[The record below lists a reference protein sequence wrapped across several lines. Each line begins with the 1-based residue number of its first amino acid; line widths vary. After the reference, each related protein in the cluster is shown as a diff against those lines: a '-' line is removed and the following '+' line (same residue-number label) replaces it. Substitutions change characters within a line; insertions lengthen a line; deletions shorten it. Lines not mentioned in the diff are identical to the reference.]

1 MEINLSKIE
10 DDLYLKNIINEWQ
23 KNLSSN
29 NQSIILDS
37 LVSIYKVILHVK
49 KDETLFR
56 KFKNQFLSIS
66 KIVYNQI
73 YTSVT
78 LIRLYV
84 VKIAN
89 LMDYKDLIS
98 DVMNYLKMEN
108 DIECLKEYLEFIK
121 KYGYIGY
128 IDEIL
133 GILDKEKPFIVNLK
147 GLEVILYLSLN
158 YRNNSKYINKAF
170 EFLLNYYENK
180 IPKWEHFFIN
190 FFESFLDILKYIEQ
204 NKEKLNN
211 VFVFEFCNYFIYKV
225 LNFIDLFIKDLNDEN
240 KIQIMN
246 LILLDLAFCLRI
258 IKNLLENNSNLQNYV
273 NDKIEQERYFSK
285 VNFSEIVYN
294 IYFNLDAFNNQNL
307 KYYFLTNFVNNK
319 DIFRDYLIFVKGENN
334 ILNFTTK
341 LIKDFI
347 DTQNDRL
354 KNIVLDFIYE
364 FDLILSDSDLQDL
377 VRNLFIYNDNIIL
390 KILDIIGKNNFKVV
404 YDSLLKLINSRN
416 MEIVDKVKDI
426 LKRDIK
432 E

>member
-1 MEINLSKIE
+1 MAK
-10 DDLYLKNIINEWQ
+10 K
-23 KNLSSN
+23 LSSN
-29 NQSIILDS
+29 NQSIILNS

-56 KFKNQFLSIS
+56 KFRNQFLSIS

-84 VKIAN
+84 VKIAS
-89 LMDYKDLIS
+89 LMDYKDFIS
-98 DVMNYLKMEN
+98 DIMNYIKMEN
-108 DIECLKEYLEFIK
+108 NIECLKEYLEFIK

-133 GILDKEKPFIVNLK
+133 GILDKEKPFIINLK
-147 GLEVILYLSLN
+147 GLEVIWYLSLN
-158 YRNNSKYINKAF
+158 YNNNSKYINKDF

-190 FFESFLDILKYIEQ
+190 FFEFFLDILNYIEQ

-240 KIQIMN
+240 NIQIMN

-258 IKNLLENNSNLQNYV
+258 IKNLLENNRNLQNYI
-273 NDKIEQERYFSK
+273 NDKIEEERYFFK

-319 DIFRDYLIFVKGENN
+319 DVFRDYLIFVKGENN

-341 LIKDFI
+341 LIKDFV
-347 DTQNDRL
+347 DTQSDRL

-390 KILDIIGKNNFKVV
+390 NILDIIGKNNFKVV

-416 MEIVDKVKDI
+416 VEIVYKVKDI

>member
-10 DDLYLKNIINEWQ
+10 DDLYLKNIINEWN

-49 KDETLFR
+49 KDEELFR
-56 KFKNQFLSIS
+56 KFKNQFLSVS
-66 KIVYNQI
+66 KVVYNQI
-73 YTSVT
+73 YTSIT

-84 VKIAN
+84 VKIAS
-89 LMDYKDLIS
+89 LMDYKDLII
-98 DVMNYLKMEN
+98 DIMNYLKIEN
-108 DIECLKEYLEFIK
+108 DVECLKEYLEFIK
-121 KYGYIGY
+121 KFGYIGY

-133 GILDKEKPFIVNLK
+133 GILDMEKPFIINLK

-190 FFESFLDILKYIEQ
+190 FFELFLDILKYIEQ

-246 LILLDLAFCLRI
+246 FILLDVAFCLRI

-273 NDKIEQERYFSK
+273 NDKIEEERYFSK

-319 DIFRDYLIFVKGENN
+319 DVFRDYLIFVKGENN

-341 LIKDFI
+341 LIKDFME
-347 DTQNDRL
+347 TQNDRL
-354 KNIVLDFIYE
+354 KNILLDFIYE

-404 YDSLLKLINSRN
+404 YNSLLKLINNRN
-416 MEIVDKVKDI
+416 MEIVNKVKDI

>member
-10 DDLYLKNIINEWQ
+10 DDLYLKNIINEWY

-29 NQSIILDS
+29 NQSIILGS

-49 KDETLFR
+49 KDEKLFR

-66 KIVYNQI
+66 KIVYNHI

-84 VKIAN
+84 VKIAS

-98 DVMNYLKMEN
+98 DIMNYIKIEN

-121 KYGYIGY
+121 KFGYIGY

-170 EFLLNYYENK
+170 EFLLNYYGNK
-180 IPKWEHFFIN
+180 IPKWEHFFIS

-204 NKEKLNN
+204 NKGELNN

-225 LNFIDLFIKDLNDEN
+225 LNLIGLFMKDLNDEN

-273 NDKIEQERYFSK
+273 NDKIEEERYFSK

-334 ILNFTTK
+334 VLNFTTK
-341 LIKDFI
+341 LIKDFME
-347 DTQNDRL
+347 TQNDRL

-416 MEIVDKVKDI
+416 IEIVDKVKDI

>member
-1 MEINLSKIE
+1 M
-10 DDLYLKNIINEWQ
+10 
-23 KNLSSN
+23 
-29 NQSIILDS
+29 
-37 LVSIYKVILHVK
+37 
-49 KDETLFR
+49 
-56 KFKNQFLSIS
+56 
-66 KIVYNQI
+66 VYNQI

-98 DVMNYLKMEN
+98 DIMNYIKIES

-133 GILDKEKPFIVNLK
+133 GILDEEKPFIINLK

-273 NDKIEQERYFSK
+273 NDKIEEERYFSK

-319 DIFRDYLIFVKGENN
+319 DVFRDYLIFVKGENN
-334 ILNFTTK
+334 VLNFTTK
-341 LIKDFI
+341 LIKDFME
-347 DTQNDRL
+347 TQNDRL

-364 FDLILSDSDLQDL
+364 FNLILSDSDLQDL
-377 VRNLFIYNDNIIL
+377 VRNLFIYSDNIIL

>member
-29 NQSIILDS
+29 NQSIILDT
-37 LVSIYKVILHVK
+37 LISIYKVTLHVK
-49 KDETLFR
+49 KDEKLFR

-98 DVMNYLKMEN
+98 DVMNYLKIES

-133 GILDKEKPFIVNLK
+133 GILEEEKPFVVNLK

-190 FFESFLDILKYIEQ
+190 FFEFFLDILKYIEQ

-225 LNFIDLFIKDLNDEN
+225 LNLIDLFIKDLNDEN

-258 IKNLLENNSNLQNYV
+258 IKNLLENNSNLQNYI
-273 NDKIEQERYFSK
+273 NDKIEGERYFSK

-319 DIFRDYLIFVKGENN
+319 DVFRDYLIFVKGENN
-334 ILNFTTK
+334 VLNFTTK

-416 MEIVDKVKDI
+416 IEIVDKVKDI

>member
-10 DDLYLKNIINEWQ
+10 DDLYLKNIINEWY

-49 KDETLFR
+49 KDEKLFR

-84 VKIAN
+84 VKIAS

-98 DVMNYLKMEN
+98 DIMNYIKIEN

-121 KYGYIGY
+121 KFGYIGY

-170 EFLLNYYENK
+170 EFLLNYYGNR
-180 IPKWEHFFIN
+180 IPKWEHFFIS

-204 NKEKLNN
+204 NKGKLNN
-211 VFVFEFCNYFIYKV
+211 VFVFEFCNYFIYKM
-225 LNFIDLFIKDLNDEN
+225 LNLIGLFMKDLNDET
-240 KIQIMN
+240 KVQIMN
-246 LILLDLAFCLRI
+246 LILLDVAFCLRI
-258 IKNLLENNSNLQNYV
+258 IKNLLENNSSLQNYV
-273 NDKIEQERYFSK
+273 NDKIEEERYFSK

-294 IYFNLDAFNNQNL
+294 IYFNLDAFNNQSL

-319 DIFRDYLIFVKGENN
+319 DIFRDLLIFVKNDNN
-334 ILNFTTK
+334 ISDFATK
-341 LIKDFI
+341 LIKDFME
-347 DTQNDRL
+347 TQNDRL

-364 FDLILSDSDLQDL
+364 FELILSDSDLQDL

-416 MEIVDKVKDI
+416 IEIVDKVKDI

>member
-29 NQSIILDS
+29 NQSIILDT
-37 LVSIYKVILHVK
+37 LISIYKVTLHVK
-49 KDETLFR
+49 KDEKLFR

-98 DVMNYLKMEN
+98 DVMNYLKIES

-133 GILDKEKPFIVNLK
+133 GILEEEKPFVVNLK

-190 FFESFLDILKYIEQ
+190 FFEFFLDILKYIEQ

-225 LNFIDLFIKDLNDEN
+225 LNLIDLFIKDLNDEN

-258 IKNLLENNSNLQNYV
+258 IKNLLENNSNLQNYI
-273 NDKIEQERYFSK
+273 NDKIEGERYFSK

-319 DIFRDYLIFVKGENN
+319 DVFRDYLIFVKGENN
-334 ILNFTTK
+334 VLNFTTK